1 MKQKSEELNKL
12 SIVIPTFDR
21 QKYAL
26 RSMKYWSD
34 NGIPKVHV
42 LDGSKEPIEQKYLED
57 LGENLFYYHWPMSM
71 SQRLINIGEYLTTP
85 FTTLMADDEF
95 LLPSGLEMA
104 IKI

>member
-34 NGIPKVHV
+34 NGVPQVHV

-57 LGENLFYYHWPMSM
+57 LGENLFLLS
-71 SQRLINIGEYLTTP
+71 LANVTKINKYWRI
-85 FTTLMADDEF
+85 FDDTF
-95 LLPSGLEMA
+95 HNLDG
-104 IKI
+104 